1 MFVCA
6 SNCSLKSFFHLVQAR
21 VLIAENVVL
30 QLHKTC
36 LDILLLWQVLIGQPL
51 KDFDLIKSKHERIDK
66 KKKTREST
74 NFFQLKYD
82 SSAGL
87 MEIHQLFC
95 FFVHA
100 TL

>member
-51 KDFDLIKSKHERIDK
+51 KDFDLIKSKHERINK
-66 KKKTREST
+66 KKKK
-74 NFFQLKYD
+74 N
-82 SSAGL
+82 
-87 MEIHQLFC
+87 
-95 FFVHA
+95 
-100 TL
+100 